1 MPLYE
6 GIVEQPHLVYP
17 PLKIMVPL
25 STTLIQLDR

>member
-25 STTLIQLDR
+25 TTLIQLDR